1 MNTGCE
7 DLLSPRPAWQAW
19 LRAVALP
26 VSIGFHVLVALF
38 LISRPEPVRAAAQWV
53 EMAVVKPPPVVEQPP
68 PEPKPEPPRPK
79 RERKPEAVSF
89 KDTVPEPPPDA
100 KEAPDADQEPQRV
113 VRRVQGL
120 SASSFAQGSG
130 TGVSVRRG
138 TTTGVAATDETMG
151 LDEQAGFQLLP
162 VATVTTQPR
171 GCTRPPVEV
180 PKEAIDAEYEGT
192 LRMSLDLDDA
202 GRVIGVRFLDHA
214 SYGVEDACEAAARAM
229 RCRPARQGDTP
240 VPVTG
245 MPHRCT
251 IKALD

>member
-1 MNTGCE
+1 MTCGCD
-7 DLLSPRPAWQAW
+7 DLLRPRPAWQAW

-26 VSIGFHVLVALF
+26 VSLGFHGLAALY
-38 LISRPEPVRAAAQWV
+38 LLTRPEPVRAAAQWV
-53 EMAVVKPPPVVEQPP
+53 EMAVVEPPPPPTVAEPP
-68 PEPKPEPPRPK
+68 PEPPKPK

-89 KDTVPEPPPDA
+89 KDTVPEAPPEQQVP
-100 KEAPDADQEPQRV
+100 QEPERV
-113 VRRVQGL
+113 VRRIQGL

-130 TGVSVRRG
+130 TGISVRRG

-151 LDEQAGFQLLP
+151 IDEQDGYDLLP

-171 GCTRPPVEV
+171 GCTKPPVEV

-192 LRMSLDLDDA
+192 LRMSLDLDET
-202 GRVIGVRFLDHA
+202 GKVVGVRFLDHA
-214 SYGVEDACEAAARAM
+214 GYGVEEACEAAARAM
-229 RCRPARQGDTP
+229 RCRPARQGETP